1 MKKMNKSLLNHVED
15 GRRLFLFNGHRGEI
29 TYENEFTLDE
39 TDPYFWTISTDNEG
53 KLRDSIVFRLK
64 PVKKYSIKN
73 PIASK
78 IESVSRTIVKEI
90 AIEKS
95 SIKNSRKTV
104 TYISQGIKDRKE
116 ARLVEEYNL
125 YRKKEKLSDLIR
137 HTVQIHFPK
146 RKILF
151 TDGYESESK
160 TLVEAKATNQ
170 RDERDKIRMAIGQ
183 LFDYRKLLEE
193 ENVKV
198 NNVAILIPTC
208 PSKDLLEL
216 LKDLKIKIIFK
227 ECTKFIKK

>member
-1 MKKMNKSLLNHVED
+1 MNKSLLIHVEE

-29 TYENEFTLDE
+29 TYENEFTLYDR
-39 TDPYFWTISTDNEG
+39 DPYFWTISPDNEG

-73 PIASK
+73 PISSK

-95 SIKNSRKTV
+95 SSKNSRKTV

-125 YRKKEKLSDLIR
+125 YRKREKLSDLIR

-170 RDERDKIRMAIGQ
+170 TDERDKIRMAIGQ

-198 NNVAILIPTC
+198 DNLAILIPTC
-208 PSKDLLEL
+208 PSKDLLDL

-227 ECTKFIKK
+227 EGNKFIKK

>member
-1 MKKMNKSLLNHVED
+1 MNKSLLNHVDE

-29 TYENEFTLDE
+29 TYENEFTLYE
-39 TDPYFWTISTDNEG
+39 RDPYFWTVSTDKEG

-95 SIKNSRKTV
+95 SSKNSRKTV

-125 YRKKEKLSDLIR
+125 YRKKERLSDLIR

-198 NNVAILIPTC
+198 NNLAILIPTC

-227 ECTKFIKK
+227 EGNKFIKK

>member
-1 MKKMNKSLLNHVED
+1 MNKSLLNHVEE

-29 TYENEFTLDE
+29 TYENEFTLYE
-39 TDPYFWTISTDNEG
+39 RDPYFWTVSTDNEG

-64 PVKKYSIKN
+64 PLKKYSIKN

-90 AIEKS
+90 ALEKS
-95 SIKNSRKTV
+95 SSKNSRKTV
-104 TYISQGIKDRKE
+104 TFISQGIKDRKE

-146 RKILF
+146 RKILY
-151 TDGYESESK
+151 TDGYDSESE

-198 NNVAILIPTC
+198 NNLAILIPTC

-227 ECTKFIKK
+227 EGTKFIKK

>member
-1 MKKMNKSLLNHVED
+1 MESNSLD
-15 GRRLFLFNGHRGEI
+15 
-29 TYENEFTLDE
+29 
-39 TDPYFWTISTDNEG
+39 
-53 KLRDSIVFRLK
+53 
-64 PVKKYSIKN
+64 
-73 PIASK
+73 K
-78 IESVSRTIVKEI
+78 II
-90 AIEKS
+90 
-95 SIKNSRKTV
+95 N
-104 TYISQGIKDRKE
+104 
-116 ARLVEEYNL
+116 
-125 YRKKEKLSDLIR
+125 RKKEKLSDLIR

-160 TLVEAKATNQ
+160 TLVEAKVTNQ

-198 NNVAILIPTC
+198 NNLAILIPTC

-227 ECTKFIKK
+227 EGNKFIKK

>member
-90 AIEKS
+90 EIEKS
-95 SIKNSRKTV
+95 SSKNSGKTV

-146 RKILF
+146 RKTLF
-151 TDGYESESK
+151 TDGYEFESK

-198 NNVAILIPTC
+198 NNLAILIPTC

-227 ECTKFIKK
+227 EGTKFIKK